1 MRCIWLC
8 FSFFGTI
15 ASLETDLLALLHF
28 NASELLRNNDYVKFE
43 QLLSALNDTDV
54 KELMAHD
61 NELGESL
68 FYRMVCTPMP
78 TLMSFQRESRHRLG
92 QLFYFIYT
100 YST

>member
-1 MRCIWLC
+1 MRRIWLC

-43 QLLSALNDTDV
+43 QLLSALHDTEL
-54 KELMAHD
+54 KELIANE

-78 TLMSFQRESRHRLG
+78 TLSDQRESRNRLG